1 VKHAGKAALDALE
14 PVLRAVRDA
23 ALPRVAERSR
33 GVFYRR
39 GVAVLHF
46 HEDEAGLFA
55 DFKARGA
62 WSRARVSTARERAA
76 FTAAVRREARAC
88 RREERASPVSK
99 ER

>member
-14 PVLRAVRDA
+14 PLLAAVRGA
-23 ALPRVAERSR
+23 GIPNLIERSR

-55 DFKARGA
+55 DLKTRGA
-62 WSRARVSTARERAA
+62 WRRARVSTARERATFA
-76 FTAAVRREARAC
+76 AAVRREARGF
-88 RREERASPVSK
+88 EVPERKRAP
-99 ER
+99 